1 MRECWDLRE
10 QPTQVFK
17 ERAPCQKGPGRKDGK
32 DDKCQVLWEGAFL
45 DHSEMARGPMCPE
58 RSEGEKNRRNQRARR
73 QHFGAT

>member
-45 DHSEMARGPMCPE
+45 DHSEMARGRVCPE